1 LVSALDRSA
10 GAGAASGES
19 ATARTQVGEALR
31 ASAFRLPALCCGPM
45 TAPKTRPAAIAP
57 VAYIFQANDGLI
69 RQTLSDLPAEAL
81 WKQLGGRGNSIM
93 WIVGHIT
100 QTRAGML
107 SLLGER
113 ASTGWGELF
122 RRGAQR
128 QDPSAYPEPQAIKTV
143 GVDLSKRLH
152 AKLAAITEEELA
164 IPVTTVKLPNVNTV
178 VDALAFFAFHEAY
191 HVGQLG
197 YVKKALGYTPIA
209 G

>member
-1 LVSALDRSA
+1 
-10 GAGAASGES
+10 
-19 ATARTQVGEALR
+19 
-31 ASAFRLPALCCGPM
+31 M
-45 TAPKTRPAAIAP
+45 TPSTTRPGAITP
-57 VAYIFQANDGLI
+57 IAYIFQANDGLI
-69 RQTLSDLPAEAL
+69 RQTLSDLPADAL
-81 WKQLGGRGNSIM
+81 WKQPGGQGNSIM

-100 QTRAGML
+100 QTRAGLL

-128 QDPSAYPEPQAIKTV
+128 QDPSAYPEPQAIKAV

-152 AKLAAITEEELA
+152 AKLDTITEGELGS
-164 IPVTTVKLPNVNTV
+164 PVTAVKLPNVHTV
-178 VDALAFFAFHEAY
+178 LDALAFFAFHEAY

-197 YVKKALGYTPIA
+197 YVKKALGYTAIA

>member
-1 LVSALDRSA
+1 MSTTD
-10 GAGAASGES
+10 
-19 ATARTQVGEALR
+19 
-31 ASAFRLPALCCGPM
+31 
-45 TAPKTRPAAIAP
+45 TRPAALAP
-57 VAYIFQANDGLI
+57 IAYIFQANDGLI
-69 RQTLSDLPAEAL
+69 RQTLSDLPADAL
-81 WKQLGGRGNSIM
+81 WKQPGGQGNSIM

-128 QDPSAYPEPQAIKTV
+128 QDVSAYPAPQAIKSV
-143 GVDLSKRLH
+143 GIDLTQRLR
-152 AKLAAITEEELA
+152 AKLETITEEELA
-164 IPVTTVKLPNVNTV
+164 APINAAVKLPNVNTV
-178 VDALAFFAFHEAY
+178 VEALAFFAFHEAY

-197 YVKKALGYTPIA
+197 YVKKALGYTAIA

>member
-1 LVSALDRSA
+1 MTT
-10 GAGAASGES
+10 SG
-19 ATARTQVGEALR
+19 
-31 ASAFRLPALCCGPM
+31 
-45 TAPKTRPAAIAP
+45 TRPAALAP
-57 VAYIFQANDGLI
+57 IAYIFQANDGLI
-69 RQTLSDLPAEAL
+69 RQTLSDLPADAL
-81 WKQLGGRGNSIM
+81 WKQPGGQGNSIM

-100 QTRAGML
+100 QTRAGLL

-128 QDPSAYPEPQAIKTV
+128 QDPSAYPEPQAIKAV

-152 AKLAAITEEELA
+152 AKLDTITEGELGS
-164 IPVTTVKLPNVNTV
+164 PVTAVKLPNVHTV
-178 VDALAFFAFHEAY
+178 LDALAFFAFHEAY

-197 YVKKALGYTPIA
+197 YVKKALGYTAIA

>member
-1 LVSALDRSA
+1 
-10 GAGAASGES
+10 
-19 ATARTQVGEALR
+19 
-31 ASAFRLPALCCGPM
+31 M
-45 TAPKTRPAAIAP
+45 TTSDTRPAALAP
-57 VAYIFQANDGLI
+57 ITYIFEANDGLI
-69 RQTLSDLPAEAL
+69 RQTLSDLPVDVL
-81 WKQLGGRGNSIM
+81 WKQPGAQGNSIM

-100 QTRAGML
+100 QTRAGLL

-128 QDPSAYPEPQAIKTV
+128 QDPSAYPEAQTIKAV
-143 GVDLSKRLH
+143 GVALTTQLR
-152 AKLAAITEEELA
+152 AKLKTITEEELA
-164 IPVTTVKLPNVNTV
+164 APVNPAVKLPNVNTV

-197 YVKKALGYTPIA
+197 YVKKALGYAPIA